1 MQERFYS
8 THVRRPKTHFFR
20 NENYH
25 LTMAVCSW
33 GKPEDCKKFYDLTI
47 ENYNLMFNDDAT
59 SPFEQYLQLTN
70 IQNKLRTA
78 ILMANEQIYRE
89 DNRNSY
95 ETGLEF
101 FVMVQNPR
109 LVHWAAVGQPSV
121 FYLHQ
126 GQINTIYS
134 ATTTTISSDPVFLYG
149 VGLEPKVQIQTGIFI
164 RLGQPKSGQQVV
176 FSPPP
181 AAYHHRPPL
190 ELRVAQQLHRRVK
203 RVHVQVGDAAYR
215 CSRGRGQRGHLQ
227 SIALERGSCIGPT
240 QPLCIYVPV
249 HPCMHRG

>member
-164 RLGQPKSGQQVV
+164 RPKSLSYCFVARDNIA
-176 FSPPP
+176 P
-181 AAYHHRPPL
+181 ALFKHRSL
-190 ELRVAQQLHRRVK
+190 NIAELSTELIEQDPTRPFWI
-203 RVHVQVGDAAYR
+203 HVSDENE
-215 CSRGRGQRGHLQ
+215 L
-227 SIALERGSCIGPT
+227 
-240 QPLCIYVPV
+240 
-249 HPCMHRG
+249 